1 MVIINNISK
10 NESSNI
16 LFWLDQGPYAY
27 INLGVASSLS
37 KLGKFDFFGIV
48 ATKQDISFLNNQKIT
63 PFKEVT
69 YYPDC
74 YIDKSSYDIEYLKK
88 SEKDYELNLWLD
100 IFGERF
106 FHEHRTNF
114 HKFTKSEILV
124 IVENTIKF
132 FSEMLKRINP
142 KLIVMQTA
150 GENIANVLL
159 FKIAKKLNIKT
170 LMINPI
176 HIHNRI
182 VVSDNLTSQ
191 EISNNFKETIQN
203 FDDDLIEYDPDY
215 IKDKTF
221 IESVNIQ
228 NTFNF
233 DDRSTKQKISHYI
246 NRLQNDP
253 EPIYQNMGKSKSKM
267 FKAKILT
274 NTETKKRKEF
284 LDKFSL
290 FEIEDKK
297 FLYFPL
303 HTEPEAK
310 ILTTSPFFSNQLTVI
325 ENIARSL
332 PIDYI
337 LYVKEHP
344 GQGLKL
350 WRSIEYYKKIL
361 DLPNVKLIHPTVNP
375 QDLISKCSCVI
386 SISGSTGFEALFYK
400 KPVILFSDEYYD
412 CLSMV
417 TKVNDLTHLP
427 QLISKILT
435 SFKFNNKEFN
445 ALIMSNNL
453 KSISFPYF
461 QIMKDALT
469 ISLLQRK
476 NKNYKIT
483 EKEFKNFYTFYKKDF
498 DVLGNEF
505 IKKL

>member
-1 MVIINNISK
+1 MSK
-10 NESSNI
+10 SESPNV
-16 LFWLDQGPYAY
+16 LVWLDQGPYAY
-27 INLGVASSLS
+27 INLGIATSLS
-37 KLGKFDFFGIV
+37 KLDNFNFYGVV
-48 ATKQDISFLNNQKIT
+48 ATHQDISFFNNQKNLNFHEII
-63 PFKEVT
+63 

-74 YIDKSSYDIEYLKK
+74 YIKKSSFDVDYLKK
-88 SEKDYELNLWLD
+88 SEEKFDLNLWLD
-100 IFGERF
+100 VYGERF

-124 IVENTIKF
+124 IVENSIKF
-132 FSEMLKRINP
+132 FSEMLKRTNP

-150 GENIANVLL
+150 GENIANILL

-182 VVSDNLTSQ
+182 VVSDNLTSK
-191 EISNNFKETIQN
+191 EISNNFKDTIQN

-215 IKDKTF
+215 IKDKTLA
-221 IESVNIQ
+221 ETVKVQ
-228 NTFNF
+228 HTFNF
-233 DDRSTKQKISHYI
+233 DDASPKQKISHYI
-246 NRLQNDP
+246 NRLQNNP
-253 EPIYQNMGKSKSKM
+253 ESIYQNMGKSKSKM

-290 FEIEDKK
+290 FEIEDKN

-310 ILTTSPFFSNQLTVI
+310 ILTSSPFFSNQLAVI

-350 WRSIEYYKKIL
+350 WRSIEYYEKIL
-361 DLPNVKLIHPTVNP
+361 NLPNVKLIHPTVNA

-435 SFKFNNKEFN
+435 SFRFNNKEFN
-445 ALIMSNNL
+445 ALIISNNL

-483 EKEFKNFYTFYKKDF
+483 EKEFTNFYNFYKKDF
-498 DVLGNEF
+498 YVLGKEF
-505 IKKL
+505 MKKL

>member
-1 MVIINNISK
+1 
-10 NESSNI
+10 
-16 LFWLDQGPYAY
+16 
-27 INLGVASSLS
+27 
-37 KLGKFDFFGIV
+37 
-48 ATKQDISFLNNQKIT
+48 
-63 PFKEVT
+63 
-69 YYPDC
+69 
-74 YIDKSSYDIEYLKK
+74 
-88 SEKDYELNLWLD
+88 
-100 IFGERF
+100 
-106 FHEHRTNF
+106 
-114 HKFTKSEILV
+114 
-124 IVENTIKF
+124 
-132 FSEMLKRINP
+132 
-142 KLIVMQTA
+142 
-150 GENIANVLL
+150 
-159 FKIAKKLNIKT
+159 
-170 LMINPI
+170 
-176 HIHNRI
+176 
-182 VVSDNLTSQ
+182 
-191 EISNNFKETIQN
+191 
-203 FDDDLIEYDPDY
+203 
-215 IKDKTF
+215 
-221 IESVNIQ
+221 
-228 NTFNF
+228 
-233 DDRSTKQKISHYI
+233 
-246 NRLQNDP
+246 
-253 EPIYQNMGKSKSKM
+253 M

-505 IKKL
+505 MKKL

>member
-1 MVIINNISK
+1 MSK
-10 NESSNI
+10 NEPSDV
-16 LFWLDQGPYAY
+16 LVWLDRGPYSY
-27 INLGVASSLS
+27 INLAVIESLS
-37 KLGKFDFFGIV
+37 RLDKFDFFGIV
-48 ATKQDISFLNNQKIT
+48 ATDQDIDFFNNQKII
-63 PFKEVT
+63 PFKEIT

-74 YIDKSSYDIEYLKK
+74 YINKSSYDIEYLKK
-88 SEKDYELNLWLD
+88 FEKDYGLNLWLD
-100 IFGERF
+100 VYGERF

-142 KLIVMQTA
+142 KFIIMQTA

-159 FKIAKKLNIKT
+159 FKIAQKLNIKI

-191 EISNNFKETIQN
+191 EISNKFKEIIQN

-215 IKDKTF
+215 IKDKTLA
-221 IESVNIQ
+221 ETVKVQ
-228 NTFNF
+228 HTFNF
-233 DDRSTKQKISHYI
+233 DDASTKQKISHYI
-246 NRLQNDP
+246 NRLQNNP
-253 EPIYQNMGKSKSKM
+253 ESIYQNMGKSKSKM

-290 FEIEDKK
+290 FEIEDKR

-310 ILTTSPFFSNQLTVI
+310 ILTTSPFFSNQLAVI

-332 PIDYI
+332 PVDYI

-344 GQGLKL
+344 GQGLKI

-361 DLPNVKLIHPTVNP
+361 DLPNVKLIHPTVNA

-386 SISGSTGFEALFYK
+386 SISGSTGFEALFHK

-427 QLISKILT
+427 HLISKTLT

-469 ISLLQRK
+469 ISLLQTK

-498 DVLGNEF
+498 DILGNEF
-505 IKKL
+505 MKKL